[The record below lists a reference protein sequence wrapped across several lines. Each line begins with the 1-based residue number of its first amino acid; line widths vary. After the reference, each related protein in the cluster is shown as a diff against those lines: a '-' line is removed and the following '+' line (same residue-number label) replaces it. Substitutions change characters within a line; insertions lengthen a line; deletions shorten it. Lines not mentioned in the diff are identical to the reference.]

1 MPNEL
6 SEWVKATALAVA
18 FLVLLGIVG
27 RMELDAL
34 CADGSCEVAE

>member
-1 MPNEL
+1 MRNQIA
-6 SEWVKATALAVA
+6 EWVKATALALA